1 MPAVDY
7 GERYMECM
15 KMKHKMFIQSKAVSE
30 LIK

>member
-1 MPAVDY
+1 MPVVDY

-15 KMKHKMFIQSKAVSE
+15 KMKHKIFIQSKAVPG